1 MILAEILKGEEDK
14 IIGKTFSNRYRIDKV
29 LGEGGMGRVYVATQL
44 SIGREVALKTLH
56 PAFVSEKRH
65 LKRFYKEAQ
74 SASALTS
81 PHVVRIHDF
90 GLDEETGS
98 PYISMEYLKGRT
110 LGDCIEQEGPLGS
123 RRCANIMMQ
132 VLKAMMEAQQAGIVH
147 RDLKPDN
154 IFLVASADGEDF
166 VKVMD
171 FGIAKVLDSSSDS
184 GQSLTATGTTVGTPL
199 YMSPEQI
206 LGNQVDFRA
215 DVYSLGCIL
224 HEMITKSPPFTA
236 DERVAVMMRHMSEPA
251 PEISDPMPCGEP
263 RPEALRILHQS
274 MLAKKPDE
282 RPMTV
287 RAMLTVFTAMD
298 RGEPVDAASI
308 LASARPDESTGS
320 DATIAGPTITAAMG
334 GGNETKPFVAVS
346 SSSSNI
352 NDTVAHATSQMAAA
366 RANLIGNS
374 SAQVAVG
381 STVIGDSVSHEVL
394 QVASQTGLETSTDLD
409 FASESGKG
417 KGMWLAVAAAVLLL
431 GGGGWFFVIQGQEA
445 QTAEAGA
452 KSAEH
457 ALDLLKRADAVVAK
471 MKKIKGAKAD
481 EQGPAGEADGISGA
495 EKAEAKKPEP
505 VQTKAYI
512 VISTPASEVFADGK
526 KLGDTPYTHMMKAT
540 DPPKVVE
547 LRTKGY
553 VPKPVVIRPDGE
565 LNQIFTLDKTAPAP
579 VARPAAKPARK
590 RKSAAKSAP
599 SAPKKKAPAKKKSA
613 DTVLEPW

>member
-1 MILAEILKGEEDK
+1 MIRAEVLEGEEDAM
-14 IIGKTFSNRYRIDKV
+14 IGKTFSNRYRIDKV

-56 PAFVSEKRH
+56 SAFVSEKRH

-90 GLDEETGS
+90 GLDEESGS
-98 PYISMEYLKGRT
+98 PYISMEFLRGRT

-123 RRCANIMMQ
+123 RRCAHIMVQ

-154 IFLVASADGEDF
+154 IFLVASADGDDF

-251 PEISDPMPCGEP
+251 PEISNPMPCGEP
-263 RPEALRILHQS
+263 LPESLRIIHQA

-287 RAMLTVFTAMD
+287 RAMLNIFTAMD
-298 RGEPVDAASI
+298 RGEPIDAAAV
-308 LASARPDESTGS
+308 LASARPEVKGS
-320 DATIAGPTITAAMG
+320 DATIAGPTISTAMG
-334 GGNETKPFVAVS
+334 TGNQTAPFASVGN
-346 SSSSNI
+346 SSSNI
-352 NDTVAHATSQMAAA
+352 NDTVAQATSQMAAA
-366 RANLIGNS
+366 RANLVGNS
-374 SAQVAVG
+374 SAQVAVD
-381 STVIGDSVSHEVL
+381 STVIGDSVSQEIL
-394 QVASQTGLETSTDLD
+394 QVASATGIETSTDLE
-409 FASESGKG
+409 FANQAGKKG
-417 KGMWLAVAAAVLLL
+417 KGGIIGAAAAVLLL
-431 GGGGWFFVIQGQEA
+431 LAGGGWFVMNQGNDA
-445 QTAEAGA
+445 QTAEAQ
-452 KSAEH
+452 SAEE
-457 ALDLLKRADAVVAK
+457 AMEQLKRADAVLAK
-471 MKKIKGAKAD
+471 MKKIKSD
-481 EQGPAGEADGISGA
+481 QGAGEGGEKNTADAQAAA
-495 EKAEAKKPEP
+495 EKVEEKKPEP
-505 VQTKAYI
+505 DPTKAYI
-512 VISTPASEVFADGK
+512 VVSTPKAEVFADGK
-526 KLGDTPYTHMMKAT
+526 KLGDTPYSHMMKKS
-540 DPPKVVE
+540 DPPKIVE
-547 LRTKGY
+547 LRAEGH
-553 VPKPVVIRPDGE
+553 VAKPVIIRPDGE
-565 LNQIFTLDKTAPAP
+565 LNQIFTLEKVAPKPVAKPAP
-579 VARPAAKPARK
+579 RPARK
-590 RKSAAKSAP
+590 RKAASKPASKAP
-599 SAPKKKAPAKKKSA
+599 KKAPAKAA